1 MGLFDV
7 DVADAALGWK
17 NIKAAESSTEVW
29 MKAELEKLWT
39 YHEPAADEA
48 FRTEFARQP
57 DTRFWEM
64 YLGTHL
70 VRGRKKLMPREDIA
84 QCKDGDKG
92 PDIGIRKGKRFIWIE
107 AIAPAK
113 GDGKKNPDKVPELLP
128 EGTSER
134 ILHAAPRRQVELRIT
149 SALYTKAQKF
159 RRYREDG
166 IVGEKDSCIVA
177 ISGVQFSLLAGT
189 LGLPYV
195 VSAVHPFGDEQFM
208 LDRNTMKVVARE
220 FTFSDSIMRTAKPDD
235 PIGRMAFHNDIYRD
249 ISGIIWSRSSI
260 GNFSPIRHDLVY
272 VHNQRA
278 DRPIPRGWVRWTE
291 EYYPL
296 AGTNTLHRRRRG

>member
-7 DVADAALGWK
+7 EMTDAALGWK
-17 NIKAAESSTEVW
+17 NIKAAGSLTEVSI
-29 MKAELEKLWT
+29 KAQLERLWT
-39 YHEPAADEA
+39 YHGPSADEA

-57 DTRFWEM
+57 DPRFWEM

-70 VRGRKKLMPREDIA
+70 VRSRKKLMPRKDIA
-84 QCKDGDKG
+84 QCKNGDRG
-92 PDIGIRKGKRFIWIE
+92 PDIGIRKGKRVIWIE

-113 GDGKKNPDKVPELLP
+113 GDEKNPDKVPNLLP

-149 SALYTKAQKF
+149 SALYTKAQVF
-159 RRYREDG
+159 RRYRQEG
-166 IVGEKDSCIVA
+166 IIGDKDSCIVA
-177 ISGVQFSLLAGT
+177 IAGAQFALQAVT

-195 VSAVHPFGDEQFM
+195 VSAVYPFGDEQFTI
-208 LDRNTMKVVARE
+208 DRNTMKVVLRE

-235 PIGRMAFHNDIYRD
+235 PIGRMAFHSDVYRD

-260 GNFSPIRHDLVY
+260 GNFSTNQHDFVY
-272 VHNQRA
+272 VHNQHA
-278 DRPIPRGWVRWTE
+278 DRPIPRGWARWIE
-291 EYYPL
+291 EY
-296 AGTNTLHRRRRG
+296 H